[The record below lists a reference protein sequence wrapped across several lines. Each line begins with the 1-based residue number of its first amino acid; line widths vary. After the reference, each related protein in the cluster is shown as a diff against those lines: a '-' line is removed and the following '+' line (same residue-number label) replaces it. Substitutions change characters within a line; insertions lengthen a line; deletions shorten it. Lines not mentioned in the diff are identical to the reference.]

1 MRGKPAPKR
10 VIDPDPKYNSTVV
23 AKFINTIMKSGKK
36 TTAQNVVY
44 GAMEIIGTKEFE
56 DKKLVPLE
64 VFNKAMKN
72 IGPSVETRSRR
83 VGGANYQIPRTV
95 RPERR
100 QALAFR
106 WMIEAS
112 RKKKGKTMAEKLASE
127 LIAAS
132 QGEGDAVKK
141 KADVQK
147 MAESNRAFA
156 HFAR

>member
-64 VFNKAMKN
+64 VFNKAMKT

-106 WMIEAS
+106 WMIEAA

-141 KADVQK
+141 KQDVQK

>member
-10 VIDPDPKYNSTVV
+10 EIEPDPKFNSTTV
-23 AKFINTIMKSGKK
+23 AKFVNTIMRSGKK
-36 TTAQNVVY
+36 TTAQKVVY
-44 GAMEIIGTKEFE
+44 RAFAIIATKEE
-56 DKKLVPLE
+56 DGKKLVPLD
-64 VFNKAMKN
+64 VFNKAMKT
-72 IGPSVETRSRR
+72 ISPSVETRSRR

-100 QALAFR
+100 QSLAFR
-106 WMIEAS
+106 WLIEAT
-112 RKKKGKTMAEKLASE
+112 RKKKGRTMAEKLAGE
-127 LIAAS
+127 LILAS

>member
-1 MRGKPAPKR
+1 MRGKPAPVR
-10 VIDPDPKYNSTVV
+10 IIEPDPKYNSQVL
-23 AKFINTIMKSGKK
+23 AKFINTIMRRGKK
-36 TTAQNVVY
+36 TTAQAVVY
-44 GAMEIIGTKEFE
+44 GAMDIIGTKELE

-106 WMIEAS
+106 WIIEAA

-132 QGEGDAVKK
+132 QNEGDAAKK